1 MNKNSVLLFSTEKC
15 LYFSLLPE
23 KKKAF
28 PLDDEDRKC
37 GDCSVRNLEDIPD
50 EIMDATKSLVLKKE
64 EDNNKFDISE
74 FQQQLQTTL
83 QSQKNQIDRME
94 SQIQILLQLC
104 SKK

>member
-1 MNKNSVLLFSTEKC
+1 
-15 LYFSLLPE
+15 
-23 KKKAF
+23 
-28 PLDDEDRKC
+28 
-37 GDCSVRNLEDIPD
+37 
-50 EIMDATKSLVLKKE
+50 MDATKSLVLKKE
-64 EDNNKFDISE
+64 EDNNKMDVFE